1 MIVRKGFFKNDNGN
15 KVIYQIDERLTDG
28 KISLHFWEIG
38 EIYHYTRRRDKYNI
52 EVKKITLNVVPT
64 VERNLDEY
72 EKFINEFYKENI
84 RYSRSSDFFTC
95 SVDALDNS
103 YKISY
108 YDFYENEVNEYLEN
122 TKMKS
127 EELAEYI
134 YKNKKTPYSRK

>member
-1 MIVRKGFFKNDNGN
+1 MIVRKGFFRNDIGN
-15 KVIYQIDERLTDG
+15 KVGYKIDERLTDG
-28 KISLHFWEIG
+28 KISLHFLEIG
-38 EIYHYTRRRDKYNI
+38 EIYHYTRRKDKYNI

-84 RYSRSSDFFTC
+84 GYRSSSDFFKC
-95 SVDALDNS
+95 SVDSLDNS
-103 YKISY
+103 YKINY

-122 TKMKS
+122 IKMKP

-134 YKNKKTPYSRK
+134 YKNKKSPYSRS